1 MFVEKVSWKIHKLF
15 ENQYKQLEEVSMKLQ
30 NASTNLEEKTI
41 GTRFTLGLPT
51 LRNPQTNTHLK
62 EMLTSY

>member
-41 GTRFTLGLPT
+41 GTRFTLAYQP
-51 LRNPQTNTHLK
+51 
-62 EMLTSY
+62 